1 MTHIT
6 YNISNI
12 LSAYSKHCNVD
23 DESYAWLQSR
33 IDDLISDYKNRLA
46 VQIPP
51 VCSKRDLLGNIAGLF
66 GSANSLTKTYKISKQ
81 FKFSTWLTDQ
91 MTAGFQHIT
100 NSNDNLIKAIRSEA
114 QALLM
119 ISHTLFNQTRTIER
133 DLACRTFAQY
143 LFATTRQEILDLRL
157 HKTPRHVLSD
167 LIEILDLDRMPIDA
181 EVSPWWD
188 DTFYERGT
196 RTLVDTMN
204 LVERTIS
211 ETEYHLFQAQVETNL
226 ARKTATILSSSS
238 TRSALNAYTWWDW
251 ILRSCSSVSDKEG
264 LTPLDIETFALGPE
278 GKAPDYNNAKEMR
291 DATHLQDGN
300 MSELKRRR
308 LSDGQSDHVVDVTER
323 SQENSPQLRTIF
335 SHRITPG
342 AVTGESLTK
351 NEQLLI
357 LYYPGAIVLRLLQQP
372 GVVTKVKEWE
382 GIIHNEAGVSIAEK
396 KHKTTASQIA
406 EVQLVICGDALREFE
421 MSVKKLPEA
430 KSGGAAVMA
439 HTRVTGKALQNE
451 NSWRCI
457 SGF

>member
-167 LIEILDLDRMPIDA
+167 LIEILDLDRWLSSEKMKNVKYFELLATVMIYTGEECVGCLGFFGGLAWVYGGLACPANHSFCLEITEDFSMGQINILGRMPIDA

-251 ILRSCSSVSDKEG
+251 ILRSCAIGS
-264 LTPLDIETFALGPE
+264 ALIFMFTLFQCC
-278 GKAPDYNNAKEMR
+278 YFR
-291 DATHLQDGN
+291 CLI
-300 MSELKRRR
+300 
-308 LSDGQSDHVVDVTER
+308 R
-323 SQENSPQLRTIF
+323 SLRTSTNI
-335 SHRITPG
+335 
-342 AVTGESLTK
+342 ALT
-351 NEQLLI
+351 LS
-357 LYYPGAIVLRLLQQP
+357 PLQVP
-372 GVVTKVKEWE
+372 
-382 GIIHNEAGVSIAEK
+382 
-396 KHKTTASQIA
+396 
-406 EVQLVICGDALREFE
+406 
-421 MSVKKLPEA
+421 KLQE
-430 KSGGAAVMA
+430 
-439 HTRVTGKALQNE
+439 L
-451 NSWRCI
+451 
-457 SGF
+457 